1 MQVRPISSTK
11 CCNHHHTTIIILVM
25 IRRCPASPSSRTT
38 TPPMATTSPTWTGT
52 PSLTVS
58 CRWTSFQSTA
68 PRQHH
73 LRVWDITIPAQIAS
87 IPLGYNH
94 PRILEALRDERNV
107 KAMANRFGPKYRYIW
122 TIITFPSLLVDN
134 LSWWAL
140 IRPALGWFPSEDW
153 VNRVRSSMMA
163 VAPPGTSQ
171 VAKNII
177 TARIV
182 MTITKVHHQSH
193 HHRHHHHHHWHPGVP
208 HDVWHLQQWERDQT
222 DVHEV
227 GSNSISNNIRFMPNS
242 CS

>member
-1 MQVRPISSTK
+1 MRNHVLGFQLFCRLPFFFIVTIARIRTAVPGPRSIALKKNLNEMQVRPISSTK

-107 KAMANRFGPKYRYIW
+107 KAMANRFGPNYRCIW
-122 TIITFPSLLVDN
+122 TITTFPSLLVDN

-140 IRPALGWFPSEDW
+140 IRPALGWFPCED
-153 VNRVRSSMMA
+153 
-163 VAPPGTSQ
+163 
-171 VAKNII
+171 
-177 TARIV
+177 
-182 MTITKVHHQSH
+182 
-193 HHRHHHHHHWHPGVP
+193 
-208 HDVWHLQQWERDQT
+208 
-222 DVHEV
+222 
-227 GSNSISNNIRFMPNS
+227 
-242 CS
+242 